1 MIKAI
6 IAHTDEVDEVDLAVI
21 SVLAQL
27 EPDRNLLRN
36 SVGLIFCHLES
47 LAPDLLEALAQAL
60 PFPTTGIGVPLA
72 TSAGVREGFS
82 LLTVAVLTSDDAV
95 FSVGLS
101 EPLTG
106 DDGTEAKRLATDL
119 AASSNQRPRLGLVF
133 GPPNG
138 DRLQADDVVE
148 SLSEALPGCPLFG
161 GVAIDFLSSETPA
174 ALIHDGRVHL
184 DRYSLTL
191 IHGLIRPRF
200 NLIKIPEK
208 KYLRSRAII
217 SASDGRLVSEINGA
231 PVAEYLG
238 RLGVL
243 QFDRTLPMPV
253 TFMVTGPV
261 GRSRVAVLEAMT
273 PEGLAVFNRLIPTG
287 STLSLAGYDES
298 DVTHGVRLLTDEL
311 KWDRFDFCIIISCLG
326 RNLML
331 GLDYLAEFDQ
341 IRRELGDLLPYVA
354 FYSGG
359 EICPDLED
367 DEENVNRFHN
377 LVLTCCRF

>member
-1 MIKAI
+1 
-6 IAHTDEVDEVDLAVI
+6 
-21 SVLAQL
+21 
-27 EPDRNLLRN
+27 LRN
-36 SVGLIFCHLES
+36 SVGLIFCHLDS
-47 LAPDLLEALAQAL
+47 VDPGLLEALAQAL
-60 PFPTTGIGVPLA
+60 PFPTTGVGVPL
-72 TSAGVREGFS
+72 TSSAGVRQGFS

-106 DDGTEAKRLATDL
+106 DDGTAAKALATDL
-119 AASSNQRPRLGLVF
+119 AASTSQRPRLGLVF

-138 DRLQADDVVE
+138 DRLQADEVVE

-161 GVAIDFLSSETPA
+161 GLAGDFLTAETPP
-174 ALIHDGRVHL
+174 ALVHDGRVHH

-200 NLIKIPEK
+200 NLIRIPEK
-208 KYLRSRAII
+208 RALRRRSII

-253 TFMVTGPV
+253 PFLVTGPG
-261 GRSRVAVLEAMT
+261 GRSRVSMLEAMT
-273 PEGLAVFNRLIPTG
+273 PEGLAVFNRLVPTG
-287 STLSLAGYDES
+287 STMSLAGYDES
-298 DVTHGVRLLTDEL
+298 DVTRGVRLLTDEL
-311 KWDRFDFCIIISCLG
+311 KWEQFDFCLIISCLG
-326 RNLML
+326 RNLIL

-341 IRRELGDLLPYVA
+341 YRRDLGELLPYVA
-354 FYSGG
+354 FYSAG

-377 LVLTCCRF
+377 LVLACCRF